1 MKKTKRVIIAFATIF
16 FLTSALSLRAYS
28 IAGPSMSPSFWLDDI
43 VIANHNAYLLNS
55 PERGDVVVYFDSAK
69 NSAAVKRIIG
79 IPGDEIQLTENLVL
93 INGIEQKQT
102 LKSKEDFSHI
112 PKENGIGEVIA
123 EENIFGENHLITFT
137 PFLNPERNFEANVL
151 KASEYFILGDHRDNS
166 ADSRYIG
173 PIHRD
178 QIIGRVIWQYHKS
191 L

>member
-1 MKKTKRVIIAFATIF
+1 M
-16 FLTSALSLRAYS
+16 
-28 IAGPSMSPSFWLDDI
+28 
-43 VIANHNAYLLNS
+43 
-55 PERGDVVVYFDSAK
+55 YFDSAK

-173 PIHRD
+173 PNNRKGHMAI
-178 QIIGRVIWQYHKS
+178 S
-191 L
+191 